1 MFENI
6 IFFGCGIGFAY
17 LLKRMQDNQNNKFKS
32 GEEDVC
38 QSCKFRKVVINS
50 IDEVETNGND

>member
-1 MFENI
+1 MFEHF

-17 LLKRMQDNQNNKFKS
+17 LLKWIKDKQNEKFKS

-38 QSCKFRKVVINS
+38 QNCKFRTVVINS
-50 IDEVETNGND
+50 IDEVET